1 MKKTILIFTATIL
14 GIVACNEREVGTTN
28 PQIDE
33 EIQTAPPVYDD
44 DLKNFCKGCGKSNI
58 AADGCHDDEC
68 REDYICEMTEAQI
81 IAEEAGVPFDLNFN
95 DAYEIRDNFLIKTPK
110 GQDYISHF
118 YEFGGFLIDNSLI
131 DLSNIVDFIGF
142 GHEVYKTVDVLRTGD
157 PNSIVLDSELKSR
170 CLLYVNLI
178 REHNQHDF
186 IENRLKMVEEDLDL
200 FENKGKD
207 YILSHL

>member
-1 MKKTILIFTATIL
+1 
-14 GIVACNEREVGTTN
+14 
-28 PQIDE
+28 
-33 EIQTAPPVYDD
+33 
-44 DLKNFCKGCGKSNI
+44 
-58 AADGCHDDEC
+58 
-68 REDYICEMTEAQI
+68 MTEAQI

-131 DLSNIVDFIGF
+131 DLSNIVDFISF

-178 REHNQHDF
+178 
-186 IENRLKMVEEDLDL
+186 
-200 FENKGKD
+200 
-207 YILSHL
+207 

>member
-1 MKKTILIFTATIL
+1 
-14 GIVACNEREVGTTN
+14 
-28 PQIDE
+28 
-33 EIQTAPPVYDD
+33 
-44 DLKNFCKGCGKSNI
+44 
-58 AADGCHDDEC
+58 
-68 REDYICEMTEAQI
+68 MTEAQI

-131 DLSNIVDFIGF
+131 DLSNIVDFISF

>member
-1 MKKTILIFTATIL
+1 
-14 GIVACNEREVGTTN
+14 
-28 PQIDE
+28 
-33 EIQTAPPVYDD
+33 
-44 DLKNFCKGCGKSNI
+44 
-58 AADGCHDDEC
+58 
-68 REDYICEMTEAQI
+68 
-81 IAEEAGVPFDLNFN
+81 
-95 DAYEIRDNFLIKTPK
+95 LIKTPK

-131 DLSNIVDFIGF
+131 DLSNIVDFISF
-142 GHEVYKTVDVLRTGD
+142 GHEVYKTVDVLGTGD